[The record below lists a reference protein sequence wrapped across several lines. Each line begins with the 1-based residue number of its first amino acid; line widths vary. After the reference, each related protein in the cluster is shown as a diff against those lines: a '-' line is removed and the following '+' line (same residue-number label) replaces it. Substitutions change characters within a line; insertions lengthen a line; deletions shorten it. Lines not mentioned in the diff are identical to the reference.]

1 MTEREGAQGL
11 LYLTA
16 HALKAFLVAYEPLER
31 RLEELSH
38 AGYGVRIL
46 VTAEPRATGEP
57 PICYAI
63 QVGGDAAE
71 DGEEWREEDEDLLR
85 NLQVLEWP
93 NDPSSIAGHR
103 GEVSRTQERNHG

>member
-16 HALKAFLVAYEPLER
+16 HALKAFLTAYEPLER
-31 RLEELSH
+31 RLEEISH
-38 AGYGVRIL
+38 AGYAVRIL
-46 VTAEPRATGEP
+46 VTAEPRTTGEL

-63 QVGGDAAE
+63 QVGGDAGE
-71 DGEEWREEDEDLLR
+71 DGEEWREEDEDFLR
-85 NLQVLEWP
+85 DLQVLAWP

-103 GEVSRTQERNHG
+103 DEVSGAQERNHG